1 MENCWHR
8 IRKGHPGFSYKG
20 SETSSWRAGTPSRA
34 INLMEK
40 ALVKVLKSAL
50 TQLQQARDMPGSL
63 VVDGTLIPT
72 WNWQSL
78 GIINFS
84 CKHKCAGF
92 NHQIICT
99 LDGKFLAI
107 TDPVRGA
114 RYDVYAYRFHQ
125 LEIFLDE
132 YALADKG
139 YIGSGLLIPTKRK
152 ALVRWEQSCG
162 ERE

>member
-1 MENCWHR
+1 MKSWNAFKRYQSDGKSAGE
-8 IRKGHPGFSYKG
+8 G
-20 SETSSWRAGTPSRA
+20 SE
-34 INLMEK
+34 I
-40 ALVKVLKSAL
+40 AL

-114 RYDVYAYRFHQ
+114 RYNVYAYRFHQ

-152 ALVRWEQSCG
+152 ALVR
-162 ERE
+162 

>member
-1 MENCWHR
+1 
-8 IRKGHPGFSYKG
+8 
-20 SETSSWRAGTPSRA
+20 
-34 INLMEK
+34 MEK

-50 TQLQQARDMPGSL
+50 TQLHQARDMPGSL

-84 CKHKCAGF
+84 CKHNCAGF

-152 ALVRWEQSCG
+152 ALVR
-162 ERE
+162 

>member
-1 MENCWHR
+1 
-8 IRKGHPGFSYKG
+8 
-20 SETSSWRAGTPSRA
+20 
-34 INLMEK
+34 MEK

-99 LDGKFLAI
+99 LDGEFLAI

-114 RYDVYAYRFHQ
+114 RYDVYATGFTSYKYSLMNTLWQ
-125 LEIFLDE
+125 I
-132 YALADKG
+132 KG
-139 YIGSGLLIPTKRK
+139 TSG
-152 ALVRWEQSCG
+152 QG
-162 ERE
+162 Y

>member
-1 MENCWHR
+1 
-8 IRKGHPGFSYKG
+8 
-20 SETSSWRAGTPSRA
+20 
-34 INLMEK
+34 MEK

-78 GIINFS
+78 GII
-84 CKHKCAGF
+84 CAGF
-92 NHQIICT
+92 NHQIICS

-114 RYDVYAYRFHQ
+114 RYNVYAYRFHQ

-152 ALVRWEQSCG
+152 ALVR
-162 ERE
+162 